1 MNNMTVAAY
10 TSGSPLP
17 DAHSL
22 HLALRGEDGV
32 FEPLNYGIGV
42 LFAEADFS
50 SGKPAGETIV
60 LDQPVLTRLENG
72 RIAVTALLSSVDGEP
87 RGTASWETED
97 LVHFT
102 RLPEPL
108 VHSAPSGSAEIDG
121 ESVAASLLDLTEQEA
136 DYLRRKLGEVKNI
149 SADPIEI
156 TLAAGEELRL
166 PPLTARYSDSSAEEI
181 PVEWDAASLA
191 AVDTGRPASMP

>member
-60 LDQPVLTRLENG
+60 LDQPVLTRLDNVS
-72 RIAVTALLSSVDGEP
+72 IAVTALLSSVYG
-87 RGTASWETED
+87 
-97 LVHFT
+97 
-102 RLPEPL
+102 
-108 VHSAPSGSAEIDG
+108 
-121 ESVAASLLDLTEQEA
+121 
-136 DYLRRKLGEVKNI
+136 
-149 SADPIEI
+149 
-156 TLAAGEELRL
+156 
-166 PPLTARYSDSSAEEI
+166 
-181 PVEWDAASLA
+181 
-191 AVDTGRPASMP
+191 

>member
-136 DYLRRKLGEVKNI
+136 DYLRRKLGEVKTFP
-149 SADPIEI
+149 PIRSKLPSPPGRSCGCRRSRRGI
-156 TLAAGEELRL
+156 RTVPRRRSPSSGTPLRL
-166 PPLTARYSDSSAEEI
+166 PPWIRAAR
-181 PVEWDAASLA
+181 
-191 AVDTGRPASMP
+191 ASMP